1 MFGIGMSEMLV
12 ILGVALLVFGPTE
25 LPQIAKKIA
34 KGMREVRRA
43 SDDLRRSIDI
53 DDDDDHRF
61 RRPPPPEPPPSITGS
76 ALTAESD
83 EGVPAIVPAAAV
95 AVGSR
100 DPDDIVAAP
109 ADAAPATSPGG
120 SSEPTSST
128 EPRRG

>member
-43 SDDLRRSIDI
+43 SDELRRSIDI
-53 DDDDDHRF
+53 DDDDEHHRF
-61 RRPPPPEPPPSITGS
+61 RRPPPPEPPPAITGS
-76 ALTAESD
+76 ALTAESE
-83 EGVPAIVPAAAV
+83 EGPAIVPAAAV
-95 AVGSR
+95 AFGQA
-100 DPDDIVAAP
+100 DPDDVAP
-109 ADAAPATSPGG
+109 DDAATTTQPLALPSP
-120 SSEPTSST
+120 T